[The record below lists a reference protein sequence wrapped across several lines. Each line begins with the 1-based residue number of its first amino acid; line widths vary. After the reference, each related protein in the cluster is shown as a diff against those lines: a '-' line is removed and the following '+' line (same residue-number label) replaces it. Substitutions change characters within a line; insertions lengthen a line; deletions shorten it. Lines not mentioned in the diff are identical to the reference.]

1 MQSLAP
7 GDRHARRRSWCR
19 PTAFPPARRV
29 ALPSPTPR
37 WRDRGRLGGFQAV
50 SRKLGERRWST
61 APAAWEA
68 DCRPQHIPGPA
79 TSRTARVPGC
89 CDAGAPL
96 LGSGGAAPSSLR
108 PPLAVLGEILGGQSV
123 SKTWPWNSPSR
134 PPLPTRRRER
144 ADLER
149 PGANPSST
157 CTWGAPG
164 QPALSKRRLRALTA
178 QHSHR
183 GLGLQRDQNL
193 SPDARRLGCPK
204 RACLLAQAKGGTG
217 WAAPPPEW
225 QRDPR
230 AQGGDLRLFEGRS
243 EWD

>member
-7 GDRHARRRSWCR
+7 GDRHARRRSWYR

-79 TSRTARVPGC
+79 TSWTARVPGC

-108 PPLAVLGEILGGQSV
+108 PPLAVLGEILETEQISFCQEEARLPGLR
-123 SKTWPWNSPSR
+123 PWCGASR
-134 PPLPTRRRER
+134 WHQ
-144 ADLER
+144 R
-149 PGANPSST
+149 PA
-157 CTWGAPG
+157 
-164 QPALSKRRLRALTA
+164 K
-178 QHSHR
+178 SH
-183 GLGLQRDQNL
+183 LW
-193 SPDARRLGCPK
+193 SF
-204 RACLLAQAKGGTG
+204 
-217 WAAPPPEW
+217 
-225 QRDPR
+225 
-230 AQGGDLRLFEGRS
+230 LRLWLTGESRGPPRVAKS
-243 EWD
+243 IGACGA